1 MKLLRGKRKR
11 RGEKNLWRRG
21 DIFACGPL
29 KRPAYENR
37 LIAIG
42 SLRGSH
48 AKIDF
53 YMRAS

>member
-1 MKLLRGKRKR
+1 MEKNFKLLRRKRKR
-11 RGEKNLWRRG
+11 RGEKG
-21 DIFACGPL
+21 DIFVCGPL